1 MKQLLLIPG
10 LMCTQK
16 LWSKLNLTN
25 YQGIKIPQKDSIDK
39 MIEELHKEF
48 SIYKEPINLVGF
60 SLGGYISLK
69 YLIKYPNRV
78 NKALIISSGID
89 SLNEKEISKRKKML
103 ETLKRNNINSLSF
116 MAISQLLEDKTN
128 ENNLEII
135 NEMFAE
141 LGMDIYQQQLFATMK
156 RKSLFEELKEVNTPI
171 LFLSAI
177 NDALVNLQPIKQL
190 CLEKENFQLKTLN
203 TDSHM
208 LPLEYDDFLYNEIQ
222 NFF

>member
-25 YQGIKIPQKDSIDK
+25 YQAINIPKKNSIDE

-48 SIYKEPINLVGF
+48 HIYKEPMNLIGF
-60 SLGGYISLK
+60 SLGGYICLK
-69 YLIKYPNRV
+69 YMIKYPNRV

-89 SLNEKEISKRKKML
+89 SLNENEINKRKKML
-103 ETLKRNNINSLSF
+103 EIMKKNNINSLSF

-128 ENNLEII
+128 EKNLDII
-135 NEMFAE
+135 NQMFDE
-141 LGMDIYQQQLFATMK
+141 LGMEVYQQQLYATMK
-156 RKSLFEELKEVNTPI
+156 RKPLLEELEEANTSA
-171 LFLSAI
+171 LFLSAT
-177 NDALVNLQPIKQL
+177 NDTLVNLKPIKQL
-190 CLEKENFQLKTLN
+190 CLKKENFELKTLN

-208 LPLEYDDFLYNEIQ
+208 LPLEYDQFLYKAIQ